1 MHTAGISTTI
11 ASDSPRE
18 LRELGQSIWL
28 DYIQRTLLS
37 SGEFG
42 RLVAGS
48 GVTGVT
54 ANPSIFEKAIL
65 GSRDYDDALRTI
77 ALRGCSDAKAA
88 YESVAIA
95 DVQDAA
101 AILRS
106 IYDETEGR
114 DGFVSLEVSPLLA
127 YDTRGTIEEA
137 RRLWAAIGRDN
148 VMIKVPGTPE
158 GAPAIRQLTEEG
170 INVNVTLLFSLAAY
184 QRVAEA
190 YLAGLE
196 PRIARGEDVSRVASV
211 ASFFVSRI
219 DTAIDGLVDNQL
231 RNVSSSGQR
240 ALLES
245 VVGKVA
251 IANAKLAYE
260 WYEEF
265 IRTDRWQSMADKGA
279 RTQRL
284 LWAST
289 STKNPR
295 YRDVLYVEELIGAD
309 TINTM
314 TPATLDAFSA
324 HGRARPS
331 LTENLD
337 QAHET
342 MSALARTGLAM
353 DAVTT
358 QLLEDG
364 VRSFVAAFENLL
376 GSIREKLAASTI
388 EPGAS
393 EMTVQ
398 TSVRKSMSSS

>member
-65 GSRDYDDALRTI
+65 GSTDYDAALRTI
-77 ALRGCSDAKAA
+77 ALQGCSDAKAA
-88 YESVAIA
+88 YQSVAIA
-95 DVQDAA
+95 DIQDAA
-101 AILRS
+101 AILQP

-127 YDTRGTIEEA
+127 YDTHGTIEEA

-158 GAPAIRQLTEEG
+158 SAPAIRQLTEEG

-260 WYEEF
+260 WYEKF

-388 EPGAS
+388 EHGAS

-398 TSVRKSMSSS
+398 TSVRKSTSSS